1 MNNKGGSHAGPE
13 GRRPHCRATK
23 KVTGRGWAAAPALRR
38 QAHGTLLPS
47 HLASFVRVPETTSR
61 ETDPGI
67 GLVGD
72 RPGCDSTLLDSSAM
86 RSREY
91 DLDFRDRAGRIRAW
105 GIGLLTVAVLQWA
118 WCALLLLTPYEV
130 DEEPGDRYPA
140 ECESRLL
147 TERGTANDGLRNG
160 DWCQNERDWPEA
172 LAVLGLSVPMSV
184 AGVAL
189 FMNGSMSIRMSA
201 HAEAMRELDKIADAR
216 DA

>member
-1 MNNKGGSHAGPE
+1 MAG
-13 GRRPHCRATK
+13 A
-23 KVTGRGWAAAPALRR
+23 
-38 QAHGTLLPS
+38 
-47 HLASFVRVPETTSR
+47 
-61 ETDPGI
+61 
-67 GLVGD
+67 
-72 RPGCDSTLLDSSAM
+72 RPGSDSTLLDSSVM

-105 GIGLLTVAVLQWA
+105 GIALLTVAVLQWA

-130 DEEPGDRYPA
+130 DEKPGDRYPA

-172 LAVLGLSVPMSV
+172 LAVLGLSVPVSV

-189 FMNGSMSIRMSA
+189 FMSGSMSIRMSA

-216 DA
+216 NA